1 MITARL
7 LYSIGALT
15 CVSATMLALPASAQ
29 EGQQQQQGRGMRFD
43 FAPNVYKMEGAS
55 MPRAA
60 HYSGPISNA
69 RPGSTSKSFLP
80 SANIIAKPIPVVKPA
95 VTPIV
100 QPQVTA
106 TIKPQPFSN
115 LFGKPIEEAKPAVAQ
130 QMPAIQAK
138 PAAQLARSTNTG
150 IKWSKPR
157 SARPAVATG
166 RSMPATQTYGSSG
179 YTPGNTA
186 PSNFGSGTSTTTS
199 VSGVVKSK

>member
-15 CVSATMLALPASAQ
+15 CVSVAMLALPANAQ

-43 FAPNVYKMEGAS
+43 FAPNVYKMEGAP
-55 MPRAA
+55 MPRAT

-138 PAAQLARSTNTG
+138 PAAQLARSTNTA

-157 SARPAVATG
+157 VARPAVATG
-166 RSMPATQTYGSSG
+166 RSMPATQTYGSG
-179 YTPGNTA
+179 YVPGNTA
-186 PSNFGSGTSTTTS
+186 PTNFGSGTSTSTS
-199 VSGVVKSK
+199 VTGVVKSK